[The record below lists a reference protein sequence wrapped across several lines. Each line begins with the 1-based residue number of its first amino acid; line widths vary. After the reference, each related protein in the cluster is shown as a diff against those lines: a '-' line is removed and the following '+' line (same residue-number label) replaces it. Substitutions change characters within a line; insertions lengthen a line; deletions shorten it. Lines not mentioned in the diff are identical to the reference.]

1 MYWKTVCY
9 CHFPRRSE
17 RIILHVLALSR
28 IQFQSCILIYTNK
41 KGHRITQYHMIIS
54 TVELDKLKITNII
67 LGFLYMRRELKE
79 PGRLLKPT
87 LEEAFCL

>member
-1 MYWKTVCY
+1 
-9 CHFPRRSE
+9 
-17 RIILHVLALSR
+17 
-28 IQFQSCILIYTNK
+28 
-41 KGHRITQYHMIIS
+41 MIIS